1 MKSIFTETKCL
12 IDHVKWVL
20 WWMWCF
26 FSNIPTQSSDIA
38 SAWEE
43 RRTSVLISAIS
54 MKKSTLDLSQIS
66 LWHVPTSI
74 FISSKVC
81 FILLKYLLPFRWL
94 MAIFYLSF
102 IIIVPFCYIKIYR
115 YRRNLIVPGFGQR
128 TAETTKFRKSRNIV
142 TFAYNITI
150 WIVEAVST
158 FIVVFL
164 FLYKTPSVIPSAF
177 LGHVVRRSNRGL
189 RVEQSGQDWLHHRDM
204 RPHPGPLHHGHEG
217 RHSQGRPGESV
228 VQTVVYRI
236 T

>member
-1 MKSIFTETKCL
+1 
-12 IDHVKWVL
+12 
-20 WWMWCF
+20 
-26 FSNIPTQSSDIA
+26 
-38 SAWEE
+38 
-43 RRTSVLISAIS
+43 
-54 MKKSTLDLSQIS
+54 
-66 LWHVPTSI
+66 
-74 FISSKVC
+74 
-81 FILLKYLLPFRWL
+81 
-94 MAIFYLSF
+94 MAVFYLSF

-115 YRRNLIVPGFGQR
+115 YRRNLVVPGLGQR

-142 TFAYNITI
+142 TFSYNITI

-164 FLYKTPSVIPSAF
+164 FLHKTPSVIPSAF

-228 VQTVVYRI
+228 VQTVVYI
-236 T
+236 LA